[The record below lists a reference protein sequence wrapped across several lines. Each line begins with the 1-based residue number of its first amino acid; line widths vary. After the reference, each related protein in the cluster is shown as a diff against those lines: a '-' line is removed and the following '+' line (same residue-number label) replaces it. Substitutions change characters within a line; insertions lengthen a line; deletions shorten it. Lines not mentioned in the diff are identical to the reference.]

1 MPRRPMFLSL
11 ALLAGCATPPPAVL
25 PAAATSAAAR
35 APYLDPYCTPTLGRP
50 DCWRN
55 PQVLPNQPQELADV
69 PHGAMPAGG

>member
-1 MPRRPMFLSL
+1 MFLSL

-69 PHGAMPAGG
+69 PHGAMPAGGWFK

>member
-1 MPRRPMFLSL
+1 MFLSL